1 METRTVN
8 NLVVDRCKQG
18 SETVPCPR
26 KRRSTEELEIPQTEQ
41 RVVVTKRDVCCAG
54 WSGDSCD
61 TPLVLYGCH
70 QVKLKGVLGG
80 TRTQLDFIKKALEDK
95 NGLKAGRQLESLA
108 KVRATEKLNKKC
120 LEGLQTK
127 TRGCLCF
134 NTSLEQDLSSEYIT
148 HITELGILKE
158 GVNRFGC
165 GWERNKDKRMISV
178 CCLFKKKS

>member
-1 METRTVN
+1 M
-8 NLVVDRCKQG
+8 
-18 SETVPCPR
+18 
-26 KRRSTEELEIPQTEQ
+26 EIPKTEQ

-61 TPLVLYGCH
+61 TPLVLYGGH
-70 QVKLKGVLGG
+70 QVKLKGALG
-80 TRTQLDFIKKALEDK
+80 RTQLDVIKKALEDT

-120 LEGLQTK
+120 IEGLPTNN
-127 TRGCLCF
+127 RGCLCF
-134 NTSLEQDLSSEYIT
+134 NTSLEQDLFSEYIT
-148 HITELGILKE
+148 IITRLGILKE

-165 GWERNKDKRMISV
+165 GWERNAEKRMISV